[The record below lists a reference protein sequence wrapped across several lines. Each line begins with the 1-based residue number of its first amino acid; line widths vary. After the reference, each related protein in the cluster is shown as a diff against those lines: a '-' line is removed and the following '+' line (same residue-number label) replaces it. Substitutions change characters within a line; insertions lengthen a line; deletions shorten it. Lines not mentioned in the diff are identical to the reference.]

1 MKDKIFEIIN
11 KILNYETSKQVYINY
26 VRDTLSSKIIKINIE
41 DISFDI
47 FLSFDDDKITIL
59 QGSDK
64 VDVEISGT
72 LTSFIFYTT
81 SRGSDLFSSKI
92 NISGD
97 VESANSL
104 NKFLKESGVIK
115 AIIIEILGQK
125 TSSSLFSI
133 LEPIKQKY
141 DESNDRTNDS
151 ISNFLKYDIELIPT
165 KSEINDYIDKVD
177 DIKSRTEKLI
187 NKIK

>member
-1 MKDKIFEIIN
+1 M
-11 KILNYETSKQVYINY
+11 L
-26 VRDTLSSKIIKINIE
+26 
-41 DISFDI
+41 
-47 FLSFDDDKITIL
+47 
-59 QGSDK
+59 
-64 VDVEISGT
+64 
-72 LTSFIFYTT
+72 
-81 SRGSDLFSSKI
+81 
-92 NISGD
+92 
-97 VESANSL
+97 ESANSL

>member
-1 MKDKIFEIIN
+1 M
-11 KILNYETSKQVYINY
+11 NYETSKQVYINY
-26 VRDTLSSKIIKINIE
+26 VRDVSSKIIKINIE

-59 QGSDK
+59 QDSDK

-72 LTSFIFYTT
+72 LTSLFFIPPLEVVIYFH
-81 SRGSDLFSSKI
+81 LKL
-92 NISGD
+92 ISGD

-177 DIKSRTEKLI
+177 DIKSRTE
-187 NKIK
+187 N

>member
-1 MKDKIFEIIN
+1 MRNKIFEIIN
-11 KILNYETSKQVYINY
+11 KILNLETSKKVYVNY
-26 VRDTLSSKIIKINIE
+26 VRDSLSSKIIKINIE
-41 DISFDI
+41 DISLDI
-47 FLSFDDDKITIL
+47 FLSFEDEKVTIL
-59 QGSDK
+59 LDSDK

-72 LTSFIFYTT
+72 LTSFIFYTST
-81 SRGSDLFSSKI
+81 KGSDLFSSKI

-104 NKFLKESGVIK
+104 NQFLKESELLK

-125 TSSSLFSI
+125 SSSSLFSI
-133 LEPIKQKY
+133 IEPVKKKL
-141 DESNDRTNDS
+141 DESNERTNDT

-165 KSEINDYIDKVD
+165 KSEINNYIDQVD